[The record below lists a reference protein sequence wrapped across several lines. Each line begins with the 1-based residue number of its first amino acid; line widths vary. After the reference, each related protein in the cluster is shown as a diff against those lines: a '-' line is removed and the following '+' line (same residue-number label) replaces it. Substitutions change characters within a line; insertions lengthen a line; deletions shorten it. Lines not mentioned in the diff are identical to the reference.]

1 MELTIEQRIENRK
14 KLEEKL
20 KKIEFSTG
28 GLRVIDMDLKNYE
41 SKDQRQLSKLIF
53 KYETA
58 VKNIRKN
65 KFKSTEVRDYKLQKT
80 IRGGFQDCMDEGFNG
95 QEIKNKWIIVI
106 ENKLKPV
113 KEFYEKQKLENTEKQ
128 LLFSK
133 EKLTCDICAGIFS
146 RVNKARHITSKA
158 HLEAVKELTPS

>member
-14 KLEEKL
+14 KFEEKI

-53 KYETA
+53 KYETV

-80 IRGGFQDCMDEGFNG
+80 IRGGFQDCMDEGFKG
-95 QEIKNKWIIVI
+95 QEVKHKWIIVI

-133 EKLTCDICAGIFS
+133 EKITCDICAGIFT
-146 RVNKARHITSKA
+146 RAHKARHIASKS
-158 HLEAVKELTPS
+158 HLEAVKEVTLS